1 MNSAK
6 NFHNTLT
13 AKLKW
18 MTASVY
24 RRSTSFH
31 VQILQQ
37 VTSVFTLC
45 FQWFLWE
52 VLVSAAYSSVQQ
64 TRTTYKDK
72 CKAWLGRELARLF
85 IAEWFCWRNKY
96 WILPFPQDSFTQS
109 HSTRFP
115 GSFLFPFFRGTG
127 RERILEATVFRTW
140 KSCDVSLWA
149 SGYVICSVLSQFL
162 RTVFQN
168 RDKNRFMP
176 NQRLAKIRFVS
187 FVLMTC
193 LL

>member
-96 WILPFPQDSFTQS
+96 WILPFP
-109 HSTRFP
+109 
-115 GSFLFPFFRGTG
+115 
-127 RERILEATVFRTW
+127 RILLPNHIQLGSQGPFSSLFSEVRVERGSWKRGCFALEKVLTLVCEHQDTLYVVFSVNSYGRCSKTGI
-140 KSCDVSLWA
+140 KIDSCL
-149 SGYVICSVLSQFL
+149 I
-162 RTVFQN
+162 N
-168 RDKNRFMP
+168 E
-176 NQRLAKIRFVS
+176 KIRFVS